1 MWEAEVGM
9 GWIEFAGYCPLAGEQ
24 MAGDWDVAV
33 VIVEKRSKEPKRKKK
48 RQIHIVR

>member
-33 VIVEKRSKEPKRKKK
+33 VIVVVVAAVDIFKG
-48 RQIHIVR
+48 QIWMG